1 MYFSKY
7 PIDLEFIVS
16 PDGAIIAACHC
27 KRLGGVDSESPQ
39 FALTVTLHDEEGLV
53 AVVDHHLEDLA
64 VLRAHQDVISPPAHT
79 AHGQPYQKTRTR
91 NSITPIKKKKG
102 SMQEHE
108 SKQTFAN
115 T

>member
-1 MYFSKY
+1 MIALSCQVNA
-7 PIDLEFIVS
+7 EAS
-16 PDGAIIAACHC
+16 PDGAIVAACHC

-79 AHGQPYQKTRTR
+79 AHGQPYQKHARAIQLR
-91 NSITPIKKKKG
+91 
-102 SMQEHE
+102 
-108 SKQTFAN
+108 
-115 T
+115 